1 MNKVSSLIIHKL
13 IRKSKISLQGPQLQ
27 STQQNLNPTPLNET
41 DPSYHNVED
50 IAFQLQKN
58 KATNIALTGP
68 YGSGKSS
75 IILTLLEKFPN
86 FHYLKIS
93 LATLKAN
100 DEQTESKNKEQQDL
114 QNLNRLIEYSILQQ
128 LIYREKQDTL
138 PNSRFKR
145 IFQLSNKDIKKYPFC
160 ITIAIAA
167 SIILFE
173 PSRLRVDWIC
183 QLLGFVWLNILGD
196 SLSLVYLIW
205 FSYKIFQKFI
215 KTYSNSKLNKL
226 NLKEGEIEVVEN
238 TSIFN
243 KHLDEILYFF
253 QMTKYD
259 VVIIEDLDRFNT
271 SDIFIKLRE
280 LNILL
285 NESAIVERD
294 RKITF
299 IYAVRDDM
307 FTDSD
312 RSKCF
317 DYISTVIPVINRSNA
332 KEQLKYELS
341 IRGIDEI
348 KDEHIRELGF
358 FIDDMRL
365 LKNIANEYVQ
375 YKQKIVKNIKAEN
388 LLSMVIY
395 KNYFPRDFAELH
407 NCKGVVYSV
416 IHLKE
421 IFIKKRLESI
431 DGELAELEK
440 ERNLRID
447 HQHLSEKELRTLYL
461 YAYQN
466 RFSNKVSELLING
479 EKYSINDISDNE
491 ELFNILIQ
499 QSSITGS
506 YYNSY
511 WGRQYDESI
520 NVSFETIQKSVH
532 PGHSYEQ
539 RLAAIRDT
547 EKALIPKFTQLDI
560 KREETRSQTIQELM
574 NNINYGE
581 LEEYKKLDVPPLIE
595 FLILHGYI
603 DENYY
608 DYISIFYPNMI
619 SQEDYNYILNIKL
632 KKPQPYDYVFQNI
645 ANSIEE
651 IEPQYYREK
660 YTLNYHILDYL
671 AEKSQT
677 DRTRLGQM
685 SLLLKTAIKS
695 HSYPFL
701 AGYFN
706 NGKQQDTVFNQL
718 FSLYNDL
725 WKNFIS
731 IKDNYNLIRIWTIYA
746 EETQCTAA
754 SKQWYSENF
763 QFLIEN
769 QNLFGEDRI
778 IQLIKKHN
786 YQFHNI
792 SIESKELMDAI
803 LENQAYE
810 LNHHNTLQLVNYLL
824 DRKSPD
830 DESLSYTTISST
842 QNKYLIDCIQ
852 ERLEIAVEEIFTEP
866 ASKNESSESILFILE
881 SDNIQNNVKLSY
893 LSNQENK
900 IDFNDIQNDK
910 YKNLAIQC
918 GVINPT
924 WNNIFEAI
932 IYNGDNLTDELIA
945 YIGIYS
951 NNLSNQSLP
960 NKDATIKLLSILIMS
975 NRIPIESYTK
985 IATAFKSYSYSQI
998 QNIELEEN
1006 RIDVLIQLG
1015 MIEYNV
1021 ENINYIQEH
1030 YSSDTLFKLIIKN
1043 KSTYINHVDQI
1054 NYNKEL
1060 VILILKSNVFS
1071 KKEKIQIIPLM
1082 QSNEI
1087 DDTIAEC
1094 TLDILRTEKVP
1105 LPFSLSLKLLQLA
1118 HNIKNRISLIADMIE
1133 YNEPSEEQIGNL
1145 LTTLPLPFSSISEYG
1160 KRPSIPNNA
1169 ECKRLVSKLK
1179 QVNYISSYQIDNA
1192 NIRINTLLKP
1202 RN

>member
-1 MNKVSSLIIHKL
+1 M
-13 IRKSKISLQGPQLQ
+13 
-27 STQQNLNPTPLNET
+27 
-41 DPSYHNVED
+41 
-50 IAFQLQKN
+50 
-58 KATNIALTGP
+58 
-68 YGSGKSS
+68 
-75 IILTLLEKFPN
+75 
-86 FHYLKIS
+86 
-93 LATLKAN
+93 
-100 DEQTESKNKEQQDL
+100 
-114 QNLNRLIEYSILQQ
+114 
-128 LIYREKQDTL
+128 
-138 PNSRFKR
+138 
-145 IFQLSNKDIKKYPFC
+145 
-160 ITIAIAA
+160 
-167 SIILFE
+167 
-173 PSRLRVDWIC
+173 
-183 QLLGFVWLNILGD
+183 
-196 SLSLVYLIW
+196 
-205 FSYKIFQKFI
+205 
-215 KTYSNSKLNKL
+215 
-226 NLKEGEIEVVEN
+226 
-238 TSIFN
+238 
-243 KHLDEILYFF
+243 
-253 QMTKYD
+253 
-259 VVIIEDLDRFNT
+259 
-271 SDIFIKLRE
+271 
-280 LNILL
+280 
-285 NESAIVERD
+285 
-294 RKITF
+294 
-299 IYAVRDDM
+299 
-307 FTDSD
+307 
-312 RSKCF
+312 
-317 DYISTVIPVINRSNA
+317 
-332 KEQLKYELS
+332 
-341 IRGIDEI
+341 
-348 KDEHIRELGF
+348 
-358 FIDDMRL
+358 
-365 LKNIANEYVQ
+365 
-375 YKQKIVKNIKAEN
+375 KNIKAEN
-388 LLSMVIY
+388 LLSMIIY

-407 NCKGVVYSV
+407 NCKGMVYSV

-421 IFIKKRLESI
+421 LFIKKRLESI

-440 ERNLRID
+440 ERNFRIN

-461 YAYQN
+461 YAYRN
-466 RFSNKVSELLING
+466 RFSNNVHSLVLNG
-479 EKYSINDISDNE
+479 EAHSFDAIRDSE
-491 ELFNILIQ
+491 ELFKLLIQ
-499 QSSITGS
+499 ESQIKGS
-506 YYNSY
+506 YYYYSS
-511 WGRQYDESI
+511 QYFEDI

-574 NNINYGE
+574 NNINYSE

-645 ANSIEE
+645 TNSIEE
-651 IEPQYYREK
+651 IGPQYYREK

-671 AEKSQT
+671 AEKSQI

-706 NGKQQDTVFNQL
+706 NGKQKDTVFNQL

-731 IKDNYNLIRIWTIYA
+731 IKGNYDLIRIWTIYA

-810 LNHHNTLQLVNYLL
+810 LNHHNILQLVNYLL

-960 NKDATIKLLSILIMS
+960 NKDATLKLLSTLIMS

-998 QNIELEEN
+998 PNIELEEN
-1006 RIDVLIQLG
+1006 RINVLIQLG
-1015 MIEYNV
+1015 MIKYTV

-1043 KSTYINHVDQI
+1043 KSTYINHIDQI